1 MMLILEHTLI
11 YSHTCTHECMHSHGP
26 KVDSLILQEFHFQ
39 VLRKLQTYLQ
49 GELIYILT
57 NIAFPLSN
65 EFSRFVI
72 LLLKVSVF
80 VVGTVPAFFI
90 I

>member
-1 MMLILEHTLI
+1 
-11 YSHTCTHECMHSHGP
+11 MHALTWA